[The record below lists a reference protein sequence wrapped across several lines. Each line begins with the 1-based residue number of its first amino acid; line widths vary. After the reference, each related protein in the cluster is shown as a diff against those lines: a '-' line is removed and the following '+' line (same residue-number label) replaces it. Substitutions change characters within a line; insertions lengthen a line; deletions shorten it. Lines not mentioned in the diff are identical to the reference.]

1 MATSR
6 ASTVGGVDHERDTMG
21 RLGWASTPSGLVNHD
36 SGCFCE
42 GVVL

>member
-21 RLGWASTPSGLVNHD
+21 RLGWASTPSCLVNHD